1 MDVGISDHSKGYLAC
16 LAALVK
22 GATFFEKHITF
33 SNKMYGSDAINA
45 LEPNE
50 FKQLSKNLND
60 LQIIISA
67 KINKNNISEYK
78 SMRKIFQKVYIIIK
92 IFQKEKKYLLVI
104 CLSKTRLR
112 NICI

>member
-1 MDVGISDHSKGYLAC
+1 
-16 LAALVK
+16 
-22 GATFFEKHITF
+22 
-33 SNKMYGSDAINA
+33 MYGSDAINA

-78 SMRKIFQKVYIIIK
+78 SMRKIFQKSIYYNKNISEG
-92 IFQKEKKYLLVI
+92 EKYFI
-104 CLSKTRLR
+104 GDLSFKTRLR

>member
-1 MDVGISDHSKGYLAC
+1 
-16 LAALVK
+16 
-22 GATFFEKHITF
+22 
-33 SNKMYGSDAINA
+33 MYGSDAINA

-78 SMRKIFQKVYIIIK
+78 SMRKIFQKKDIYYNKNISEG
-92 IFQKEKKYLLVI
+92 EKNLLMI
-104 CLSKTRLR
+104 CLSKNQTQVSASEYKKFWEKNSKKQLKKT
-112 NICI
+112 NL

>member
-1 MDVGISDHSKGYLAC
+1 MQLMH
-16 LAALVK
+16 
-22 GATFFEKHITF
+22 
-33 SNKMYGSDAINA
+33 

-78 SMRKIFQKVYIIIK
+78 SMRKIFQKSIYYNKNISEGERIVISDLSFKKPDSGISASEYKKILGKKLKKTVKKDQLIK
-92 IFQKEKKYLLVI
+92 KSDFKY
-104 CLSKTRLR
+104 
-112 NICI
+112 